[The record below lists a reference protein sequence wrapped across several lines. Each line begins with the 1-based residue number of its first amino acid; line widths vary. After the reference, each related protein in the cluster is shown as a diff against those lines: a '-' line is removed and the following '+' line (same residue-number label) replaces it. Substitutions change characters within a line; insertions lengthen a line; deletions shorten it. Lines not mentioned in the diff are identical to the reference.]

1 MDIPLLKIHASVCS
15 TCRLKWIIFLF
26 FQILFQKM
34 ISIDESMVV
43 QSFSI
48 NLQTL
53 GITKEILT
61 IHGKYDK
68 IQVQLSNVLSLYYKT
83 N

>member
-1 MDIPLLKIHASVCS
+1 MDIPLLKIDAPVCS
-15 TCRLKWIIFLF
+15 RLKWIIFLF
-26 FQILFQKM
+26 LQILFQKM

>member
-15 TCRLKWIIFLF
+15 RLKWIIFLF
-26 FQILFQKM
+26 LQILFQKM

>member
-1 MDIPLLKIHASVCS
+1 MDIKLLKIQAPVCS
-15 TCRLKWIIFLF
+15 RLKWIIFLF
-26 FQILFQKM
+26 LQILFQKM

>member
-1 MDIPLLKIHASVCS
+1 MDIPLLKIHAPVCS
-15 TCRLKWIIFLF
+15 RLKWIIFLF
-26 FQILFQKM
+26 LQILFQKM

>member
-1 MDIPLLKIHASVCS
+1 
-15 TCRLKWIIFLF
+15 
-26 FQILFQKM
+26 M